1 MHFLKR
7 NTHIS
12 NLFKNSNIFKLPDKV
27 FLIGLLLEQL
37 RIHDDSDSWN
47 IVEEFV
53 ELTKSITKDCN
64 SDVIASG
71 IVGRYSK
78 LNEKVRSVN
87 RLLRIYCRNLDI
99 RFVGRENI
107 NPSKHLNRSALHLN
121 HLGTPVLTVNFLDVL
136 NSLDSEQWLEWK
148 GSSNSDKNSSKSE
161 ALNEVTFL
169 SRKFTKNIFF
179 GYLNINYVKNK
190 LEALE
195 FPTKDKFGV
204 FLVSESNLDS
214 SFPETQ
220 FRIPIYRIFRQVR
233 NKYGGGDFPV
243 YILYRNI
250 HVRDKSRKIK
260 TVNF

>member
-1 MHFLKR
+1 MRRWDLL
-7 NTHIS
+7 I
-12 NLFKNSNIFKLPDKV
+12 V
-27 FLIGLLLEQL
+27 FYEFTAEIWTYVLL
-37 RIHDDSDSWN
+37 
-47 IVEEFV
+47 
-53 ELTKSITKDCN
+53 
-64 SDVIASG
+64 A
-71 IVGRYSK
+71 
-78 LNEKVRSVN
+78 VN
-87 RLLRIYCRNLDI
+87 PINPI
-99 RFVGRENI
+99 NI

-121 HLGTPVLTVNFLDVL
+121 NLGTPLLTVNFLDVL

-204 FLVSESNLDS
+204 FLVNESNLDS

>member
-12 NLFKNSNIFKLPDKV
+12 NLFKNSNILKLPDKV
-27 FLIGLLLEQL
+27 SLIGLLLEQL
-37 RIHDDSDSWN
+37 CIHGDSDSWN

-64 SDVIASG
+64 SDVIVSG

-87 RLLRIYCRNLDI
+87 CLSRIYCRNLDI

-107 NPSKHLNRSALHLN
+107 NHSKHLNRSALHLN

-148 GSSNSDKNSSKSE
+148 GSSNSD
-161 ALNEVTFL
+161 L

-179 GYLNINYVKNK
+179 GHLNINYVKNK
-190 LEALE
+190 FEALE
-195 FPTKDKFGV
+195 FPTKNKFGV

-220 FRIPIYRIFRQVR
+220 FRIPIYWIFRQGP

-250 HVRDKSRKIK
+250 HVRDKSRKRK

>member
-1 MHFLKR
+1 MHFLER

-12 NLFKNSNIFKLPDKV
+12 NLFKNSNILKLPDKV

-37 RIHDDSDSWN
+37 CIHDDSDSWN

-64 SDVIASG
+64 SDVIVSG

-78 LNEKVRSVN
+78 LNEKGRSVN
-87 RLLRIYCRNLDI
+87 RLLQIYCRNLDI

-179 GYLNINYVKNK
+179 GHLNINYVKNK
-190 LEALE
+190 FEALE
-195 FPTKDKFGV
+195 FSTKDKFGV

-220 FRIPIYRIFRQVR
+220 FRIPTYWIFRQGP

-250 HVRDKSRKIK
+250 HVRDKSRKRK

>member
-1 MHFLKR
+1 MRRWDLL
-7 NTHIS
+7 I
-12 NLFKNSNIFKLPDKV
+12 V
-27 FLIGLLLEQL
+27 FYEFTAEIWTYVLL
-37 RIHDDSDSWN
+37 
-47 IVEEFV
+47 
-53 ELTKSITKDCN
+53 
-64 SDVIASG
+64 A
-71 IVGRYSK
+71 
-78 LNEKVRSVN
+78 VN
-87 RLLRIYCRNLDI
+87 PINPI
-99 RFVGRENI
+99 NI

-121 HLGTPVLTVNFLDVL
+121 NLGTPLLTVNFLDVL

-233 NKYGGGDFPV
+233 NKYGGGDFQF
-243 YILYRNI
+243 ISSTEIFTLEINLGR
-250 HVRDKSRKIK
+250 
-260 TVNF
+260 